1 MLKRLDRRGA
11 WAVRT
16 RAVDRWNPRLCK
28 RHHSVPRRVLEFENE
43 CASLSDNG
51 CLPRVT
57 KSSIQS
63 TFSGWLTKFVSCTSL
78 YSRKLLLLHV
88 FILEGQSSPPPSP
101 HYSYTFTG
109 LLLNLCLVCKLM
121 VFLMLFLTFYRSCLT
136 DMCECPT
143 GRKCYCEAMT
153 AYAHNCR
160 RLGVSLPDWR
170 TMTGCHTY
178 WPASS
183 HPSRAVDSAC
193 LLLLVIVFLHLQ
205 LCGSHRA
212 FTWPMDGNG

>member
-1 MLKRLDRRGA
+1 
-11 WAVRT
+11 
-16 RAVDRWNPRLCK
+16 
-28 RHHSVPRRVLEFENE
+28 
-43 CASLSDNG
+43 
-51 CLPRVT
+51 
-57 KSSIQS
+57 
-63 TFSGWLTKFVSCTSL
+63 
-78 YSRKLLLLHV
+78 
-88 FILEGQSSPPPSP
+88 
-101 HYSYTFTG
+101 
-109 LLLNLCLVCKLM
+109 
-121 VFLMLFLTFYRSCLT
+121 
-136 DMCECPT
+136 MCECPT

-205 LCGSHRA
+205 LCGSRRA
-212 FTWPMDGNG
+212 FTWPTRRNGQYIYIYILYTIKCVVYLINVMILLQLLLLLLLLLCAMTSWEISRNGVHSQLTKIIYSNLVMTWLILKGHNMVEVNNKLI